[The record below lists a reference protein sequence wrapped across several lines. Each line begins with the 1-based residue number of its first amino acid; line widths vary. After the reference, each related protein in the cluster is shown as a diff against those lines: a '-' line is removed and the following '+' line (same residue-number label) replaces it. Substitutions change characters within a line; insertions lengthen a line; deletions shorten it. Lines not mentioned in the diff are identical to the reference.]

1 MKHFM
6 IAALSAAVL
15 FTSCKKESVSDIQP
29 GDKGELEIEFDN
41 IVGDQNL
48 ILNTGNYTNAAGE
61 AYTITT
67 FKYYISNIQLKKT
80 DGTTYTVTK
89 DSSYFLVDES
99 APSQLI
105 TLDDIPAGDYSGLSF
120 VVGVDSLK
128 STAPLAERKGV
139 LDPAGDG
146 ADMYWTWNSGYI
158 FLKMEGTSPVVM
170 MADKK
175 YYYHIGGF
183 GGYSSPTI
191 NNIKTI
197 SLTAP
202 AGMSAQVRKNKAEA
216 PHFHLFADAAKV
228 LNGPTNVSIGANSM
242 VMFSPYSVNI
252 ANNYQSM
259 FKIDHVHND

>member
-1 MKHFM
+1 MKHLLLT
-6 IAALSAAVL
+6 AVAAAVL
-15 FTSCKKESVSDIQP
+15 FSSCKKESESDIQP
-29 GDKGELEIEFDN
+29 GDKGEVEIEFDN

-48 ILNTGNYTNAAGE
+48 ALNTGNYTNAAGE
-61 AYTITT
+61 SYKITT

-80 DGTTYTVTK
+80 DGSTYTVPK
-89 DSSYFLVDES
+89 DSSYFLIDES

-105 TLDDIPAGDYSGLSF
+105 TLKDIPAGDYSGVNF
-120 VVGVDSLK
+120 VLGVDSLK
-128 STAPLAERKGV
+128 STAPLGERTGV
-139 LDPAGDG
+139 LDPAGAG

-175 YYYHIGGF
+175 FYYHIGGF

-191 NNIKTI
+191 NNIKSIT
-197 SLTAP
+197 LTAP
-202 AGMSAQVRKNKAEA
+202 MGMSAQVRKNKAEA

-228 LNGPTNVSIGANSM
+228 LNGTTNVSIAANSM
-242 VMFSPYSVNI
+242 VMFAPFSVNI

-259 FKIDHVHND
+259 FRIDHVHND